1 MTKFFSG
8 MVMGALSVLFLVKV
22 HRNLAFLVDGQPPQP
37 VPAAEPAVLAP
48 VGPVEPALNTIT
60 TPTVA
65 VPPETKSDCK
75 YDEIVDV
82 ELQDKLTVVEDDL
95 HYCKT
100 EVERLK
106 KDLDD
111 AKGTQPATPEELK
124 IEEEP

>member
-1 MTKFFSG
+1 
-8 MVMGALSVLFLVKV
+8 
-22 HRNLAFLVDGQPPQP
+22 
-37 VPAAEPAVLAP
+37 VLAP

-65 VPPETKSDCK
+65 VPPETKDDGK
-75 YDEIVDV
+75 KDEDVDAQ
-82 ELQDKLTVVEDDL
+82 LQDKLAVVENDL
-95 HYCKT
+95 HYCKN